1 MTSPRPLAAHRR
13 FFAWAEHAGR
23 AHGHVVEAT
32 SYEAAAVGYAELYS
46 PAPADGGEVRIHVA
60 GLDDHRQHCF
70 RIDLDDDTARA
81 C

>member
-1 MTSPRPLAAHRR
+1 MTAVRPLAAHRR

-23 AHGHVVEAT
+23 AHGHLVEAA

-46 PAPADGGEVRIHVA
+46 PAPIDGGEVRIHVA
-60 GLDDHRQHCF
+60 GVDDHRQHCF
-70 RIDLDDDTARA
+70 LVDLDDAAARV

>member
-1 MTSPRPLAAHRR
+1 MTAARPLAAHRR

-23 AHGHVVEAT
+23 AHGHLIEAA

-46 PAPADGGEVRIHVA
+46 PAPEDGGEVRILVA
-60 GLDDHRQHCF
+60 GVDDHRRHCF
-70 RIDLDDDTARA
+70 LIDLGDETAEP